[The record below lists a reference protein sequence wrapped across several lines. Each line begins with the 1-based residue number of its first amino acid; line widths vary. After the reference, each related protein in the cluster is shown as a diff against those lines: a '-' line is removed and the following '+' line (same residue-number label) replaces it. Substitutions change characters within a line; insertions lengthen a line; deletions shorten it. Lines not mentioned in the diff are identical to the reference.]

1 MQQHAVLVLNV
12 GMKGLWVKF
21 KVRQWI
27 ERWEREYKRE
37 REKVRGGKEDG
48 RVVVIWNDASKW
60 ESEQSDWTNKLL
72 YFFLFSKLIFP
83 STNMTFSLPWKCYVT
98 MYKPTFFSFILIFHP
113 YLLFIFFSLS
123 LLPIFFLLLSLSPS
137 LEIDFIFSF
146 SFHLKWWIK
155 LQTHLSCTSVF
166 NYTLTVMRSD
176 SYYKQEEWEAC

>member
-1 MQQHAVLVLNV
+1 MSELESERVLVLMQQHAVLVLNV

-113 YLLFIFFSLS
+113 YLLFIFFLSLCFQFSSCFSLS
-123 LLPIFFLLLSLSPS
+123 LSRDRFHLFFLVSS
-137 LEIDFIFSF
+137 
-146 SFHLKWWIK
+146 
-155 LQTHLSCTSVF
+155 
-166 NYTLTVMRSD
+166 
-176 SYYKQEEWEAC
+176 